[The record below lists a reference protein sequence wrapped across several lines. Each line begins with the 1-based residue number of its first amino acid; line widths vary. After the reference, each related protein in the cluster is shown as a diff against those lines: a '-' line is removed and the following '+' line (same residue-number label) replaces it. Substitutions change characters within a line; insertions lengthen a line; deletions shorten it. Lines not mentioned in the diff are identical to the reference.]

1 MQKSKKKEISL
12 AVKFVWLRN
21 YSFKSQIPYLGSVCN
36 DCFLFISFKN
46 KLHIKVFF
54 KTHPR
59 AAVVIIFVKI
69 ESLRGMQPIRS
80 SFSLNVGF
88 VFSESLLHKINKH
101 LISISDCWLTNVLFE
116 KSLAGFVQ
124 LLW

>member
-1 MQKSKKKEISL
+1 MIVFRLLVLKTN
-12 AVKFVWLRN
+12 FT
-21 YSFKSQIPYLGSVCN
+21 F
-36 DCFLFISFKN
+36 
-46 KLHIKVFF
+46 KVFF
-54 KTHPR
+54 KTHLR

-101 LISISDCWLTNVLFE
+101 LISISDC
-116 KSLAGFVQ
+116 
-124 LLW
+124 

>member
-1 MQKSKKKEISL
+1 MLAQGALQSKSTSVWMQKSKKKEISL
-12 AVKFVWLRN
+12 AVKFVWIRN

-54 KTHPR
+54 KTHLR

-101 LISISDCWLTNVLFE
+101 LISISDC
-116 KSLAGFVQ
+116 
-124 LLW
+124 

>member
-1 MQKSKKKEISL
+1 M
-12 AVKFVWLRN
+12 
-21 YSFKSQIPYLGSVCN
+21 
-36 DCFLFISFKN
+36 
-46 KLHIKVFF
+46 FF

-124 LLW
+124 LLWWGKQLKRAEYEL